1 MTLKPCLRGENG
13 VQRGM
18 QSGGENGVQRGC
30 AERGVGG
37 VSMWDG
43 WCYDEGRLLAG
54 EVGEGEVEDW
64 VDAEDEVLWQAVD
77 FAAFR
82 WVNACLYLTVE

>member
-1 MTLKPCLRGENG
+1 
-13 VQRGM
+13 
-18 QSGGENGVQRGC
+18 
-30 AERGVGG
+30 
-37 VSMWDG
+37 MWDG

-82 WVNACLYLTVE
+82 WVDACLYLTVK

>member
-1 MTLKPCLRGENG
+1 MVCRGVCRVVVRVVCKG
-13 VQRGM
+13 
-18 QSGGENGVQRGC
+18 GC

-37 VSMWDG
+37 VSIWDG

-54 EVGEGEVEDW
+54 EVGEGEVEYW

-82 WVNACLYLTVE
+82 WVDACLYLTVE

>member
-1 MTLKPCLRGENG
+1 MSYGLRM
-13 VQRGM
+13 VYKRGM
-18 QSGGENGVQRGC
+18 QSGGENGVQGG

-82 WVNACLYLTVE
+82 WVDACLYLTVE

>member
-1 MTLKPCLRGENG
+1 MANYSAFLTLKPCLRGENG

-18 QSGGENGVQRGC
+18 QSGGVNGVQGG

-54 EVGEGEVEDW
+54 EVGKGEVEDW
-64 VDAEDEVLWQAVD
+64 VDAEDEVLW
-77 FAAFR
+77 
-82 WVNACLYLTVE
+82 